1 MIEITDSMWIL
12 FFVILF
18 LSYMTENIIY
28 GAFVIFILLFL
39 YKYKTK
45 YIKSFKNF
53 IKEEKTDNND
63 LHYNDNIKEKLE
75 KLKKYRKYNINEY
88 NTGLKYLHKCM
99 DNIHKLE
106 NRNLKHSRQYLENA
120 KLYLNKSI
128 NHFQF
133 ITTSMSDRN
142 LIDGLKYNDFTS
154 TKKVKKLHKIIDD
167 LYKTIFSILFT
178 ISTDKEKQF
187 LDNPDIY
194 KGHVQFVE
202 PEPSNSIN
210 LHELY

>member
-1 MIEITDSMWIL
+1 MIEMTDSMWIL
-12 FFVILF
+12 FFMILF

-28 GAFVIFILLFL
+28 GAFIIFILLFL

-75 KLKKYRKYNINEY
+75 QLKKYRKYNINEY

-99 DNIHKLE
+99 DSIHKLE

-154 TKKVKKLHKIIDD
+154 TKKVKKLHKTIDD

>member
-1 MIEITDSMWIL
+1 MIEMTDSMWIL

-28 GAFVIFILLFL
+28 GVFVIFILLFL

-45 YIKSFKNF
+45 YIKSFKEF
-53 IKEEKTDNND
+53 IKEETVDNND
-63 LHYNDNIKEKLE
+63 VHYNDNIKEKLE

-142 LIDGLKYNDFTS
+142 LIHGLKYNDYTS

-178 ISTDKEKQF
+178 ISIEKEKLF

-194 KGHVQFVE
+194 KGHVEFVE
-202 PEPSNSIN
+202 PEPSNNVN

>member
-1 MIEITDSMWIL
+1 MIEITDSIWIL
-12 FFVILF
+12 FFAILF
-18 LSYMTENIIY
+18 LSYMSDNIIY
-28 GAFVIFILLFL
+28 GVFITLIILFL
-39 YKYKTK
+39 YKYKSK
-45 YIKSFKNF
+45 YLSKLQDF
-53 IKEEKTDNND
+53 IQEEKTDNND

-75 KLKKYRKYNINEY
+75 ELKKYRKYNINEY

>member
-1 MIEITDSMWIL
+1 MIEMTDSMWIL
-12 FFVILF
+12 FFMILF

-45 YIKSFKNF
+45 YIKSLKNF

-63 LHYNDNIKEKLE
+63 LHYNDNIKEKL
-75 KLKKYRKYNINEY
+75 KQLKKYRKYNINEY